1 MRRGCGLWSEKRRLE
16 LAVLDRLQQ
25 TVLFHFVAEGVAAD
39 AESFCGMGLIALRF
53 IESADDQLT
62 FVFGKG
68 RILLEGG
75 GLTRQN
81 RGLFAM
87 VGRGV
92 IEQRRWQI
100 GKVDFCGLV
109 YCGLGH
115 HGGVA
120 DGVFQFANIAGP
132 GVMFE
137 GEARTG

>member
-1 MRRGCGLWSEKRRLE
+1 MRRGCKLWSEKRRLE

-39 AESFCGMGLIALRF
+39 AQSACGVGLIAVRL

-62 FVFGKG
+62 FVLGEG

-75 GLTRQN
+75 RLTRQS

-92 IEQRRWQI
+92 IEQRGRQI
-100 GKVDFCGLV
+100 GNVDFCGLV

-132 GVMFE
+132 GVMLE
-137 GEARTG
+137 DEARAG